1 MSKSTLRKVWAVA
14 LTVLVAGVVASPAL
28 AAEGHPQGKSMA
40 QLFEATGWVG
50 WLMVLTS
57 ITGTIVLIQNLLEIR
72 MDKLAPPTLTKD
84 ISEAIDEGD
93 LDKALEVAMSER
105 CYFGQI
111 MAGGLMLKEAGYE
124 HMVNGMEQVA
134 AEEAFKL
141 NAKISN
147 LSLIGNVAPLLG
159 LLGTV
164 TGMISSFQ
172 VIETKKSPT
181 PADLAVGVYE
191 SLVNTTMGLFL
202 AIVFLTAFFF
212 MKNRVTRMSL
222 NANLMAVE
230 MLKNTG
236 LYEKATH

>member
-1 MSKSTLRKVWAVA
+1 MKQRFAMTLLVG
-14 LTVLVAGVVASPAL
+14 VLVTMFVAAPAY
-28 AAEGHPQGKSMA
+28 AAEGHGGGKTILE
-40 QLFEATGWVG
+40 LFKATGWVG
-50 WLMVLTS
+50 YLMVLTS
-57 ITGTIVLIQNLLEIR
+57 VVGTVLAIQYTVEIR
-72 MDKLAPPTLTKD
+72 MDKLAPPDVTRD
-84 ISEAIDEGD
+84 IQDAIDEGD
-93 LDKALEVAMSER
+93 LDKALDVSMASR
-105 CYFGQI
+105 SYFGQI
-111 MAGGLMLKEAGYE
+111 MGGGLMLKEAGYE
-124 HMVNGMEQVA
+124 QMVNGMEQVA
-134 AEEAFKL
+134 AEETFKL

-172 VIETKKSPT
+172 IIETKANPT

-202 AIVFLTAFFF
+202 AIVFLTVFFF
-212 MKNRVTRMSL
+212 MKNKVTKLSL

-236 LYEKATH
+236 LHMKGH

>member
-1 MSKSTLRKVWAVA
+1 MILRSRIAFALVLTLICVGLFSTDAF
-14 LTVLVAGVVASPAL
+14 
-28 AAEGHPQGKSMA
+28 AAEGAHGTKGVKE
-40 QLFEATGWVG
+40 LFAATGWVG

-57 ITGTIVLIQNLLEIR
+57 VIGTVVLIQNILEIR
-72 MDKLAPPTLTKD
+72 MEKLAPPSLTKD
-84 ISEAIDEGD
+84 IGEAIDEGD

-124 HMVNGMEQVA
+124 NMVNGMEQVA

-172 VIETKKSPT
+172 VIETKKAPT

-202 AIVFLTAFFF
+202 AIVFLTTFFF
-212 MKNRVTRMSL
+212 MKNRVTKLSL

-236 LYEKATH
+236 LYEKISH

>member
-1 MSKSTLRKVWAVA
+1 MKQRFV
-14 LTVLVAGVVASPAL
+14 LTMVLTCLVAVFL
-28 AAEGHPQGKSMA
+28 AAPAFAQEPHPKGKTMLE
-40 QLFEATGWVG
+40 LFETTGWVG
-50 WLMVLTS
+50 VLMVITS
-57 ITGTIVLIQNLLEIR
+57 IIGTVIAIQNIVEIR
-72 MDKLAPPTLTKD
+72 MDKLAPPDVTKD
-84 ISEAIDEGD
+84 IEDAINEGD
-93 LDKALEVAMSER
+93 LDKALDVAMSSR
-105 CYFGQI
+105 SYFGQI
-111 MAGGLMLKEAGYE
+111 MGGGLMLKEAGYE

-172 VIETKKSPT
+172 VIETKKAPT

-191 SLVNTTMGLFL
+191 SLVNTTCGLFL
-202 AIVFLTAFFF
+202 AIVFLTIYFF
-212 MKNRVTRMSL
+212 MKNRVTKLSL

-236 LYEKATH
+236 LYVKHV

>member
-1 MSKSTLRKVWAVA
+1 MIPRSRVFYA
-14 LTVLVAGVVASPAL
+14 LVLSMLFLGVL
-28 AAEGHPQGKSMA
+28 AAPAMA
-40 QLFEATGWVG
+40 EEAHKGGRSIIDLFKATGAVG
-50 WLMVLTS
+50 WLLLGVS
-57 ITGTIVLIQNLLEIR
+57 IGGTVILVQNIVETR
-72 MDKLAPPTLTKD
+72 MEKLAPPGLTKD
-84 ISEAIDEGD
+84 IEDAISEGD

-134 AEEAFKL
+134 AEEGFKL
-141 NAKISN
+141 QAKISN

-172 VIETKKSPT
+172 VIETKKAPT
-181 PADLAVGVYE
+181 PADLAIGVYE

-202 AIVFLTAFFF
+202 AVVFLTAFFF
-212 MKNRVTRMSL
+212 MKNRVTKLSL
-222 NANLMAVE
+222 NCNLMAVE

-236 LYEKATH
+236 LYEKH

>member
-1 MSKSTLRKVWAVA
+1 MKNRFVLSLVFG
-14 LTVLVAGVVASPAL
+14 LLVAMVVATPAF
-28 AAEGHPQGKSMA
+28 AAEDGHPKGKTIL

-50 WLMVLTS
+50 VLMVITS
-57 ITGTIVLIQNLLEIR
+57 ILGTVLAIQNSVEIR
-72 MDKLAPPTLTKD
+72 MDKLAPPDVKRD
-84 ISEAIDEGD
+84 IEDAINEGD
-93 LDKALEVAMSER
+93 LDKALDVAMASR
-105 CYFGQI
+105 SYFGQI
-111 MAGGLMLKEAGYE
+111 MGGGLMLKEAGYE
-124 HMVNGMEQVA
+124 QMVNGMEQVA
-134 AEEAFKL
+134 AEETFKL

-172 VIETKKSPT
+172 IIETKAAPT

-202 AIVFLTAFFF
+202 AIVFLTVYFF
-212 MKNRVTRMSL
+212 MKNKVTKLSL

-236 LYEKATH
+236 LHAKAA

>member
-1 MSKSTLRKVWAVA
+1 MKHRFVLTLFVG
-14 LTVLVAGVVASPAL
+14 LLITVVLATPAM
-28 AAEGHPQGKSMA
+28 AAEEGGHGGHKTIMD
-40 QLFEATGWVG
+40 LFKATGWVG
-50 WLMVLTS
+50 YLMVLTS
-57 ITGTIVLIQNLLEIR
+57 IVGTVLAIQNLVEIR
-72 MDKLAPPTLTKD
+72 MDKLAPPDVTRD
-84 ISEAIDEGD
+84 IEDAINEGD
-93 LDKALEVAMSER
+93 LDKALDVSMASR
-105 CYFGQI
+105 SYFGQI
-111 MAGGLMLKEAGYE
+111 MGGGLMLKEAGYE
-124 HMVNGMEQVA
+124 QMVNGMEQVA
-134 AEEAFKL
+134 AEEMFKL

-172 VIETKKSPT
+172 IIETKAAPT

-202 AIVFLTAFFF
+202 AIVFLTIFFF
-212 MKNRVTRMSL
+212 MKNRVMRLSL

-236 LYEKATH
+236 LHAKTA

>member
-1 MSKSTLRKVWAVA
+1 MKHRFVLTL
-14 LTVLVAGVVASPAL
+14 LIGVLVTMVVASPAF
-28 AAEGHPQGKSMA
+28 AAEEGHKPGKSILD
-40 QLFEATGWVG
+40 LFKATGWVG
-50 WLMVLTS
+50 VLMVITS
-57 ITGTIVLIQNLLEIR
+57 IVGTVLAIQNVVEIR
-72 MDKLAPPTLTKD
+72 MDKLAPPDVTRD
-84 ISEAIDEGD
+84 IEDAINEGD
-93 LDKALEVAMSER
+93 LDKALDVAMASR
-105 CYFGQI
+105 SYFGQI
-111 MAGGLMLKEAGYE
+111 MGGGLMLKEAGYE
-124 HMVNGMEQVA
+124 QMVNGMEQVA
-134 AEEAFKL
+134 AEETFKL

-172 VIETKKSPT
+172 IIETKANPT

-202 AIVFLTAFFF
+202 AIVFLTIFFF
-212 MKNRVTRMSL
+212 MKNRVTKLSL

-236 LYEKATH
+236 LHAKAA

>member
-1 MSKSTLRKVWAVA
+1 MLNLKSRVA
-14 LTVLVAGVVASPAL
+14 AALVLTVVVIGVVCGPA
-28 AAEGHPQGKSMA
+28 MA
-40 QLFEATGWVG
+40 QDHPKGTKSAVDLFKATGWVG
-50 WLMVLTS
+50 WLMVATS
-57 ITGTIVLIQNLLEIR
+57 VGGTVILIQNLVEIR
-72 MDKLAPPTLTKD
+72 MDKLAPPGLTKD
-84 ISEAIDEGD
+84 IEDAINEGD

-172 VIETKKSPT
+172 VIETKKNPT

-212 MKNRVTRMSL
+212 MKNRVTKLSL

-236 LYEKATH
+236 LYEKSA

>member
-1 MSKSTLRKVWAVA
+1 MKHRFVLTL
-14 LTVLVAGVVASPAL
+14 LLGILVVAFVAAPAFG
-28 AAEGHPQGKSMA
+28 AEEGGHKKKTILE
-40 QLFEATGWVG
+40 LFGATGWVG
-50 WLMVLTS
+50 ILMVLTS
-57 ITGTIVLIQNLLEIR
+57 IVGTVLAIQNFVEIR
-72 MDKLAPPTLTKD
+72 MDKLAPPDVTRD
-84 ISEAIDEGD
+84 IEDAINEGD
-93 LDKALEVAMSER
+93 LDKALDVSMASR
-105 CYFGQI
+105 SYFGQI
-111 MAGGLMLKEAGYE
+111 MGGGLMLKEAGYE
-124 HMVNGMEQVA
+124 QMVNGMEQVA

-172 VIETKKSPT
+172 KIEEIAAPT
-181 PADLAVGVYE
+181 PADLASGVYE

-202 AIVFLTAFFF
+202 AIVFLTVYFF
-212 MKNRVTRMSL
+212 MKNRVMKMSL

-236 LYEKATH
+236 LHAKTA

>member
-1 MSKSTLRKVWAVA
+1 MKHRFV
-14 LTVLVAGVVASPAL
+14 LTVLLTFLVTLAVATPAYAS
-28 AAEGHPQGKSMA
+28 EGTGHGKTIMD
-40 QLFEATGWVG
+40 LFKATGWVG
-50 WLMVLTS
+50 ILMVLTS
-57 ITGTIVLIQNLLEIR
+57 IVGTVLAIQNVVEIR
-72 MDKLAPPTLTKD
+72 MDKLAPPDVTRD
-84 ISEAIDEGD
+84 IEDAINEGD
-93 LDKALEVAMSER
+93 LDKALDVAMASR
-105 CYFGQI
+105 SYFGQI
-111 MAGGLMLKEAGYE
+111 MGGGLMLKEAGYE
-124 HMVNGMEQVA
+124 QMINGMEQVA

-172 VIETKKSPT
+172 VIETKANPT

-202 AIVFLTAFFF
+202 AIVFLTVFFF
-212 MKNRVTRMSL
+212 MKNRVTKLSL

-236 LYEKATH
+236 LHAKAA

>member
-1 MSKSTLRKVWAVA
+1 MKNRFVLTL
-14 LTVLVAGVVASPAL
+14 LLGLLVTMVVTTPAF
-28 AAEGHPQGKSMA
+28 AAEEGHAKGKSILD
-40 QLFEATGWVG
+40 LFKATGWVG
-50 WLMVLTS
+50 VLMVITS
-57 ITGTIVLIQNLLEIR
+57 IVGTVLAIQNTVEIR
-72 MDKLAPPTLTKD
+72 MDKLAPPDVTRD
-84 ISEAIDEGD
+84 IEDAINEGD
-93 LDKALEVAMSER
+93 LDKALDVAMASR
-105 CYFGQI
+105 SYFGQI
-111 MAGGLMLKEAGYE
+111 MGGGLMLKEAGYE
-124 HMVNGMEQVA
+124 QMINGMEQVA

-172 VIETKKSPT
+172 IIETKAAPT

-202 AIVFLTAFFF
+202 AIVFLTIFFF
-212 MKNRVTRMSL
+212 MKNRVTRLSL

-236 LYEKATH
+236 LHAKAA